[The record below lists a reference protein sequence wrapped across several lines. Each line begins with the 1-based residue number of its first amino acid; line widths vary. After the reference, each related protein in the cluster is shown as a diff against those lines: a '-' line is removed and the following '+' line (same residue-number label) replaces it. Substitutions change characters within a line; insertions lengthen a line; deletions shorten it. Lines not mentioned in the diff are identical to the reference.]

1 MACQRSVLSPF
12 NALPP
17 TQNPQNQAIST
28 NRLRSQEKEPSMLRS
43 PTSLRSN
50 PYLRPKKDRPL
61 LGRRYTSRPT
71 KLYLN
76 YRVALSLPSKILLR
90 PYTKHSTRLHKHR
103 AKAGLKKILGRGHT
117 KAKRA
122 NVFFSKSKRLTVPP
136 SHPSAFWCPRA
147 LSEDIFAMDYTTLLL
162 SGDSERL
169 VWETSIYDLGRC
181 RDFP

>member
-90 PYTKHSTRLHKHR
+90 PYTKHSTRLHKHG
-103 AKAGLKKILGRGHT
+103 AKASLKKILGRGHT
-117 KAKRA
+117 KAMRA
-122 NVFFSKSKRLTVPP
+122 NVFSPEARGLLFLLRTLRRSGAREHYPRTSLLWITPP
-136 SHPSAFWCPRA
+136 SSYRV
-147 LSEDIFAMDYTTLLL
+147 TQ
-162 SGDSERL
+162 
-169 VWETSIYDLGRC
+169 
-181 RDFP
+181 RD